1 MLPAFCAKQNFADDL
16 AHLLFQKTFDP
27 VFGNEHK
34 LGVHV
39 SYEGEVLFWIWC
51 LPLLDRLV
59 EVVLLNGRFHFL
71 ATIELVEVSIFVPLV
86 LRLRKRVDVLIAMV
100 WLDLLHSCH

>member
-1 MLPAFCAKQNFADDL
+1 MFALFEEGLWQRMLPAFCAKQNFADDL

-39 SYEGEVLFWIWC
+39 SYEGEVLF
-51 LPLLDRLV
+51 
-59 EVVLLNGRFHFL
+59 
-71 ATIELVEVSIFVPLV
+71 
-86 LRLRKRVDVLIAMV
+86 
-100 WLDLLHSCH
+100 